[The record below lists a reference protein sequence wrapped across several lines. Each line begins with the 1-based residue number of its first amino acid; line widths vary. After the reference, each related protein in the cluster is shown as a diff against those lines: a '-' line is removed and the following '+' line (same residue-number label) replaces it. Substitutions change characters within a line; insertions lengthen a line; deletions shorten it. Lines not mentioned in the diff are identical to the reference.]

1 MKDHEKREL
10 INAVTKTARTFA
22 GAQQLRERVAGHLL
36 PVLNNAAQ
44 REDVLT
50 AAAELL
56 KHWDSPAL
64 AGVHPYAHYVN
75 RLRLAVEKALRA
87 AP

>member
-10 INAVTKTARTFA
+10 INAVTKSADDFA
-22 GAQQLRERVAGHLL
+22 GTQQLRERMAWHLL

-44 REDVLT
+44 REDVLN
-50 AAAELL
+50 AAVDLL
-56 KHWDSPAL
+56 KHWDGPAL
-64 AGVHPYAHYVN
+64 ADVHPYAYYVN

-87 AP
+87 SA